1 MLNPDGYVYTWDAD
15 RFWRKNR
22 RPRSNDPG
30 ASFCEGVDLNRNYG
44 AGWKTEAEIDQSI
57 VETLT
62 FDEEFWLH
70 EKLNDECEDI
80 YRGTEPFSE
89 PETRA
94 HMEDI
99 QNTTNIVG
107 YVTYHAYGEL
117 ILYPFGME
125 DENEVQ
131 RKGLYEMDLVA
142 QEMQEAIQSVHNHT
156 YQYGE
161 IKEILYEAPG
171 STVDW
176 IYLEKDVPLSFGIEL
191 RPAKD
196 LKGNGYRLCE
206 SRKVTV
212 LLAHSMS
219 LILIRYVFGFDLL
232 RQVSKNV
239 QKSV

>member
-1 MLNPDGYVYTWDAD
+1 MLNPDGYVHTWDAD
-15 RFWRKNR
+15 RLWRKNR
-22 RPRSNDPG
+22 RPRSNEAD
-30 ASFCEGVDLNRNYG
+30 ASYCQGVDLNRNYG
-44 AGWKTEAEIDQSI
+44 AGWKTNEEIDQQI

-62 FDEEFWLH
+62 FDPVYEA
-70 EKLNDECEDI
+70 LNNECEDI

-89 PETRA
+89 PETKA

-107 YVTYHAYGEL
+107 YVTYHAYGEM

-125 DENEVQ
+125 ESNEVQ

-156 YQYGE
+156 YEYGE

-191 RPAKD
+191 RHARG
-196 LKGNGYRLCE
+196 LKGTGYRL
-206 SRKVTV
+206 
-212 LLAHSMS
+212 
-219 LILIRYVFGFDLL
+219 
-232 RQVSKNV
+232 
-239 QKSV
+239 

>member
-1 MLNPDGYVYTWDAD
+1 MLNPDGYAYTWGAE
-15 RFWRKNR
+15 RLWRKNR
-22 RPRSNDPG
+22 RPRSNDPD
-30 ASFCEGVDLNRNYG
+30 APWIPSWCQGVDLNRNYG
-44 AGWKTEAEIDQSI
+44 AGWKTNAEIDQKI

-62 FDEEFWLH
+62 FDPLYEE
-70 EKLNDECEDI
+70 LNDPCGHI

-99 QNTTNIVG
+99 QNTANIVG
-107 YVTYHAYGEL
+107 YVTYHAFGEM

-125 DENEVQ
+125 ESNEVQ

-176 IYLEKDVPLSFGIEL
+176 IYLEKHVLSFGIEL
-191 RPAKD
+191 RPARD
-196 LKGNGYRLCE
+196 LPGNVY
-206 SRKVTV
+206 
-212 LLAHSMS
+212 
-219 LILIRYVFGFDLL
+219 
-232 RQVSKNV
+232 
-239 QKSV
+239 

>member
-22 RPRSNDPG
+22 RPTSNEAD
-30 ASFCEGVDLNRNYG
+30 ASWCEGVDLNRNYG
-44 AGWKTEAEIDQSI
+44 AGWKTNEEIDQQI
-57 VETLT
+57 VETLS
-62 FDEEFWLH
+62 FDPLYEE
-70 EKLNDECEDI
+70 LNDECGDI
-80 YRGTEPFSE
+80 YRGIEPFSE
-89 PETRA
+89 PETKA

-107 YVTYHAYGEL
+107 YVTYHAYGEM

-125 DENEVQ
+125 ESNEVQ

-156 YQYGE
+156 YEYGE

-191 RPAKD
+191 RHARG
-196 LKGNGYRLCE
+196 LKGTGYRLC
-206 SRKVTV
+206 
-212 LLAHSMS
+212 
-219 LILIRYVFGFDLL
+219 DLL
-232 RQVSKNV
+232 TCSYLVDLSLTLNV
-239 QKSV
+239 NGNLSSSP

>member
-1 MLNPDGYVYTWDAD
+1 MLNPDGFVETWEGD

-22 RPRSNDPG
+22 RPRSNDPD
-30 ASFCEGVDLNRNYG
+30 ASWIPSWCKGVDLNRNYG
-44 AGWKTEAEIDQSI
+44 AGWKTNTEIDQKI

-62 FDEEFWLH
+62 FDPLYEE
-70 EKLNDECEDI
+70 LNDPCGHI

-99 QNTTNIVG
+99 QNTANIVG
-107 YVTYHAYGEL
+107 YVTYHAFGEM

-125 DENEVQ
+125 ESNEVQ

-176 IYLEKDVPLSFGIEL
+176 MYLEKDVPLSFGIEL
-191 RPAKD
+191 RHARD
-196 LKGNGYRLCE
+196 LKGNGY
-206 SRKVTV
+206 
-212 LLAHSMS
+212 
-219 LILIRYVFGFDLL
+219 
-232 RQVSKNV
+232 
-239 QKSV
+239 